1 MFVILF
7 CHYSNAGV
15 SQRRCCHLTVCRCS
29 ALETEQH
36 NCGFYAIIKIYK
48 YEYNLCKFL
57 QRFFLFI
64 YFYFCLGSPWLSFR
78 QLFFNSLDNITQ
90 TWPSDRPTDRS
101 IGFLQKY
108 VFIIGTSCCTA
119 VYVYKHVCLLVSY
132 YCWCCLNISANC
144 FSTSC
149 CWCCCCSAS
158 LNVC

>member
-1 MFVILF
+1 MFVSLF

-90 TWPSDRPTDRS
+90 TWPSDRPTVQL
-101 IGFLQKY
+101 GFFKNKHSLSARVVVLQY
-108 VFIIGTSCCTA
+108 MYINMFVCWFHTIVA
-119 VYVYKHVCLLVSY
+119 VVGAV
-132 YCWCCLNISANC
+132 
-144 FSTSC
+144 
-149 CWCCCCSAS
+149 
-158 LNVC
+158 

>member
-1 MFVILF
+1 MFVSLF

-90 TWPSDRPTDRS
+90 TWPSDRPTVQL
-101 IGFLQKY
+101 GFFKNKHSLSARVVVLQY
-108 VFIIGTSCCTA
+108 MYINMFVCWFHTIVAIVGA
-119 VYVYKHVCLLVSY
+119 V
-132 YCWCCLNISANC
+132 
-144 FSTSC
+144 
-149 CWCCCCSAS
+149 
-158 LNVC
+158 

>member
-1 MFVILF
+1 MFVSLF

-78 QLFFNSLDNITQ
+78 QLFFNSLDNITR
-90 TWPSDRPTDRS
+90 TWPSDRPTVQL
-101 IGFLQKY
+101 GFFKNKYSLSARVVVLQY
-108 VFIIGTSCCTA
+108 MYINMFVCWFHTIVA
-119 VYVYKHVCLLVSY
+119 VVGAV
-132 YCWCCLNISANC
+132 
-144 FSTSC
+144 
-149 CWCCCCSAS
+149 
-158 LNVC
+158 